1 MTKKD
6 IINSIIKEM
15 SCSRKEA
22 TELVETFFETIKS
35 KIEQEGKL
43 KISRFGTF
51 EVYTKKERIGRNP
64 KTMEEA
70 QIEARNVVR
79 FKGSSILRNSI
90 NKWMYPIIKNT
101 IK

>member
-6 IINSIIKEM
+6 LIDSIVEEM
-15 SCSRKEA
+15 NYSRKEA
-22 TELVETFFETIKS
+22 TELVDTFFETMKS

-43 KISRFGTF
+43 KISRFGSF
-51 EVYTKKERIGRNP
+51 EVYRKKERIGRNP

-70 QIEARNVVR
+70 RIGARNVVR

-90 NKWMYPIIKNT
+90 NK
-101 IK
+101 

>member
-6 IINSIIKEM
+6 IIDSIIKEM
-15 SCSRKEA
+15 SYSRKEA
-22 TELVETFFETIKS
+22 SELVETFFETIKA

-64 KTMEEA
+64 KTMKEA

-90 NKWMYPIIKNT
+90 NK
-101 IK
+101 

>member
-6 IINSIIKEM
+6 LIDSIIEEM
-15 SCSRKEA
+15 SYSRKEA
-22 TELVETFFETIKS
+22 IELVDTFFETMKS

-43 KISRFGTF
+43 KISRFGSF

-64 KTMEEA
+64 KTMKEA
-70 QIEARNVVR
+70 QIRARNVVR

-90 NKWMYPIIKNT
+90 NK
-101 IK
+101 

>member
-6 IINSIIKEM
+6 LIDSIIKEM

-22 TELVETFFETIKS
+22 AELVDTFFETIKS

-51 EVYTKKERIGRNP
+51 EVYRKKERIGRNP
-64 KTMEEA
+64 KNMKEA

-90 NKWMYPIIKNT
+90 NK
-101 IK
+101 